1 MGERNWGKKMG
12 TRKKLGTQY
21 IFTYFPA
28 KLTMPYRVLVF
39 LFHYEIEK
47 LNGYMYGFFRL
58 KVDQT
63 NGNKHPK
70 TPTCP
75 HFFGQITGRPG

>member
-1 MGERNWGKKMG
+1 LKSKHFKKKGEKTGGKERKKNWEE
-12 TRKKLGTQY
+12 KLGTQY

-28 KLTMPYRVLVF
+28 KLTMSYWVLVF

-63 NGNKHPK
+63 NGNK
-70 TPTCP
+70 
-75 HFFGQITGRPG
+75 